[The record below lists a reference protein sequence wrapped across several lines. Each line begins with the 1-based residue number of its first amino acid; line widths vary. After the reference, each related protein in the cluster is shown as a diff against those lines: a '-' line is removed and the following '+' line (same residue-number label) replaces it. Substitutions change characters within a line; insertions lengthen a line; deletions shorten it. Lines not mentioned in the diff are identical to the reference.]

1 MDEEDGESAHSLSY
15 QLSNLMNS
23 NVFTSYGLPTP
34 IVNDN
39 GRYRQF
45 RARPPEAIVHY
56 VLPVTEIPE
65 LALPSSRTPRL
76 SYG

>member
-34 IVNDN
+34 IVN
-39 GRYRQF
+39 
-45 RARPPEAIVHY
+45 
-56 VLPVTEIPE
+56 
-65 LALPSSRTPRL
+65 
-76 SYG
+76 